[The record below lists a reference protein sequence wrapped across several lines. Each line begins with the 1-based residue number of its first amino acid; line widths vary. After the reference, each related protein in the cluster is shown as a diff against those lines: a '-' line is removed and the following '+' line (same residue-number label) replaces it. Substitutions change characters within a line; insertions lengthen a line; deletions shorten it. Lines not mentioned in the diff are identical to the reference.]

1 MQEATELMALARGFR
16 IGVYGFDEAVLD
28 LPGHAIGAPL
38 AADEEAKQ

>member
-1 MQEATELMALARGFR
+1 MVYGF
-16 IGVYGFDEAVLD
+16 GFGVWGLGFEVYGFDEAVLD